1 MNLRHTLRTLR
12 RNPGFALMV
21 LATFACG
28 IGLNTAV
35 FSLYSAAVLRPLPVR
50 APDRVLNVYQTL
62 GGHYAREVQGSA
74 YLLSYPE
81 YQRYRAGTP
90 SLRGLAAYDDATFL
104 EGASQ
109 PVPVAGMFVT
119 CDYFAVLD
127 VRIAIGRP
135 PSPDECA
142 APGAGAVVVIGD
154 AYWRRRFG
162 SRSEVIGATLR
173 LNDHAVTVIGVAE
186 QGFNGTE
193 LVGSDLWVPLSMRPL
208 LESRRDILSN
218 ENISWLTA
226 IGRLADR
233 ATIEQ
238 VRTELAVSARTA
250 DRAFPGRVTTAMA
263 VPGAF
268 LNTPEER
275 AASAVV
281 GVGVGL
287 TAAIVLLMA
296 CANAMNLLLARAT
309 SRQREAS
316 IRLAVGASRAQILA
330 HLMSEIVVLALAG
343 GVLGLGLAWWL
354 PPLVLAA
361 LPGSTVNLVATPNA
375 GVLALAL
382 GGSLVTALASGLV
395 PARRAANVDFT
406 ATLRDG
412 GEPGGA
418 RGRTSRLRR
427 GIVAIQ
433 IAGSVL
439 LLVVAGLFMRG
450 VQHARATDPGFVTT
464 GLMTVS
470 VSVPPNRGKEATRQF
485 YERLA
490 DRVAVLP
497 GVRSV
502 AWSAWIP
509 LLGRWTA
516 TVTGADG
523 TAVGPQANHALVA
536 GFNAV
541 STDYFDAMDV
551 RILRGRAFTEA
562 DAQRSGAPAMTPA
575 VISAAMAERLWPG
588 RDPIG
593 LHFES
598 DGKRQVVGV
607 AEDVRNADLSR
618 IDGLFFYV
626 PVDPQHYDG
635 VRLIL
640 RAPLAAAGPLSAT
653 IQRIG
658 FEIDQG
664 VLVEARRYE
673 DELADALRPLRLGAT
688 LMGAFGA
695 LAALLAVIGAYGVIS
710 YVVSIRRRELGV
722 RMAIGA
728 SPREVQR
735 LVIQSGARP
744 IVVGLCVGVLLAT
757 WAAYL
762 LRALLFGLSPLDPVA
777 LLGATGLVAAA
788 AGVALYLPARRASR
802 VPTTT
807 LLREDG

>member
-1 MNLRHTLRTLR
+1 
-12 RNPGFALMV
+12 MV

-35 FSLYSAAVLRPLPVR
+35 FSLYSAAVLRSLPVR
-50 APDRVLNVYQTL
+50 DPDRVLNVYQKL
-62 GGHYAREVQGSA
+62 GGEYAREVQGSA

-81 YQRYRAGTP
+81 FQRYRAGAP
-90 SLRGLAAYDDATFL
+90 SLQGLAAYDDATFL

-109 PVPVAGMFVT
+109 PVPVPGMFVT

-142 APGAGAVVVIGD
+142 APGSGAVAVLGD

-162 SRSEVIGATLR
+162 GRAAVIGTTLR
-173 LNDHAVTVIGVAE
+173 LNDHPVTVIGVAE

-193 LVGSDLWVPLSMRPL
+193 LVGADMWVPLTMRPL
-208 LESRRDILSN
+208 LDSRRDLLSN

-226 IGRLADR
+226 IGRLANR
-233 ATIEQ
+233 ASIEQ
-238 VRTELAVSARTA
+238 VQAELAVSARIA
-250 DRAFPGRVTTAMA
+250 DRAFPGRITTAMA
-263 VPGAF
+263 VRGAF

-275 AASAVV
+275 AASAAV

-296 CANAMNLLLARAT
+296 CANAMNLLLARST

-316 IRLAVGASRAQILA
+316 IRLAVGASRSQILT

-361 LPGSTVNLVATPNA
+361 LPGSTVNLEVTPNA
-375 GVLALAL
+375 GVLALAIA
-382 GGSLVTALASGLV
+382 GSLMTALASGLV
-395 PARRAANVDFT
+395 PARRAANVDVT
-406 ATLRDG
+406 ATLRGG

-433 IAGSVL
+433 VAGSVL
-439 LLVVAGLFMRG
+439 LLVVAGLFQRG
-450 VQHARATDPGFVTT
+450 VQHARATDPGFVTK
-464 GLMTVS
+464 GVMTLS
-470 VSVPPNRGKEATRQF
+470 VSVPPSRGKASTRQF

-490 DRVAVLP
+490 GRLAVLP

-516 TVTGADG
+516 SVTGADG
-523 TAVGPQANHALVA
+523 TAVGPQADRALVA
-536 GFNAV
+536 GVNAV

-562 DAQRSGAPAMTPA
+562 DVQQIGAPAVKPA

-618 IDGLFFYV
+618 IDGPFFYV
-626 PVDPQHYDG
+626 PVDPEHYDG

-640 RAPLAAAGPLSAT
+640 RVSPAAAGPLSAT

-658 FEIDQG
+658 FEIDEG

-710 YVVSIRRRELGV
+710 YVVSVRRRELGV

-735 LVIQSGARP
+735 LVMQSGARP
-744 IVVGLCVGVLLAT
+744 VAVGLSVGVLLAT

-788 AGVALYLPARRASR
+788 AGVTLYLPARRASR
-802 VPTTT
+802 APTTT